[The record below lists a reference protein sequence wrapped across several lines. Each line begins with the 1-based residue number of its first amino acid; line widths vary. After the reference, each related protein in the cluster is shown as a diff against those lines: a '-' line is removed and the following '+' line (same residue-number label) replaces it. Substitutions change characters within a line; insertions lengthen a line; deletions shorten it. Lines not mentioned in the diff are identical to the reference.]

1 MAQKG
6 HGGFLGSVYAA
17 REVDEVAAAY
27 DQWAETYETEMRAAG
42 YRHPSIA
49 LALLSR
55 HLPRGEGPILDAG
68 AGTGM
73 VGEWMGILGY
83 PDIEALDISAGML
96 VVAARKGVYAAL
108 HNVALG
114 GPLPFADDSYAGVIA
129 TGVFTTGHV
138 GPEALPELL
147 RITKAG
153 GVLVMTVKDA
163 VWFDGFKAAVTA
175 LIAEGRVMK
184 LEETAPYVSMPGEQG
199 TSPGRAL
206 VLRVML

>member
-17 REVDEVAAAY
+17 KATDEVAAAY
-27 DQWAETYETEMRAAG
+27 DQWAETYEAEMRAAG
-42 YRHPSIA
+42 YRHPSVA

-55 HLPRGEGPILDAG
+55 HLPRGEGPVLDAG

-73 VGEWMGILGY
+73 VGEWMGIVGY
-83 PDIEALDISAGML
+83 PVIEALDISGGML
-96 VVAARKGVYAAL
+96 AVAARKGVYHAL
-108 HNVALG
+108 HQVALG
-114 GPLPFADDSYAGVIA
+114 GELPFADGAYAGVIA

-138 GPEALPELL
+138 GAEALPELL
-147 RITKAG
+147 RITRAG
-153 GVLVMTVKDA
+153 GVLVLTVKDT
-163 VWFDGFKAAVTA
+163 VWIGGFETAVTA

-184 LEETAPYVSMPGEQG
+184 LEETAPYVSMPGEVG
-199 TSPGRAL
+199 TSPGRAI